1 MPLIARGTALA
12 ELLPAYDVN
21 EVHSIWVAA
30 DPAEARR
37 AGGEATIG
45 EMPGVALMLAI
56 RRLPERLLRR
66 PGWGAPADRTILEL
80 LLQRGYSILAEGPRE
95 VVIGGVGRPWRL
107 TGHEPASVDSAD
119 DFSCFSQP
127 GYVKIAANLR
137 AVPEKGGTRLS
148 TETRVLATDR
158 AARRKFGWYWRL
170 VMPGSALIRRL
181 WLRAARRR
189 RRTTRRGP

>member
-30 DPAEARR
+30 DPAEALR

-66 PGWGAPADRTILEL
+66 PGWGGPADRTILEL
-80 LLQRGYSILAEGPRE
+80 LLQRATRSSPRAR
-95 VVIGGVGRPWRL
+95 GRW
-107 TGHEPASVDSAD
+107 
-119 DFSCFSQP
+119 
-127 GYVKIAANLR
+127 
-137 AVPEKGGTRLS
+137 
-148 TETRVLATDR
+148 
-158 AARRKFGWYWRL
+158 
-170 VMPGSALIRRL
+170 
-181 WLRAARRR
+181 
-189 RRTTRRGP
+189 